1 DRLEER
7 QTLDIANR
15 AANLDQDKI
24 DAFISAQNK
33 LFDRIGDMRDDLDRC
48 AEVIAPAFSGDD
60 LLIDPSRR
68 NIVLAHRRPPREALV
83 MTEIEIGLC
92 AVLGYKNFA
101 VLIGT
106 HRPGIDIEIR
116 IELAQPDT
124 VAARLQQRPER
135 RRREPLAKRRH
146 HAAGNEDKPRHGPWR
161 LS

>member
-1 DRLEER
+1 
-7 QTLDIANR
+7 
-15 AANLDQDKI
+15 
-24 DAFISAQNK
+24 
-33 LFDRIGDMRDDLDRC
+33 
-48 AEVIAPAFSGDD
+48 
-60 LLIDPSRR
+60 
-68 NIVLAHRRPPREALV
+68 VLAHRRPPREALV

-135 RRREPLAKRRH
+135 RRRESLAKRRH

-161 LS
+161 LSCLRLFGEAIYAKPALMHINAAVTSPRAGPIREPAA